1 MKKTTLSLMSILTLS
16 HLAYAGGDIVAI
28 EEPLVEVPIVAEDS
42 SWEFRLSPYAWFA
55 GLEGDIASI
64 PGLPAMPI
72 DISSSDA
79 LEDTE
84 ASLMLIFEAKKNGKG
99 FFMDVFYSDVQSEE
113 TLIEVNDRRLV
124 LNSTTKTTMVSGA
137 YLHEVYSEEQSVIDL
152 FAGVRYWNIDS
163 HLSLSGGLGI
173 LPPGDHEE
181 SWVDPLIGIKG
192 RITLSDTKFYVSG
205 GAAIGGFG
213 VGSDLFYDL
222 NANFGYQWNESI
234 GTMVGYRLYDLDY
247 EDDGFVYDITQ
258 QGWIFGLTW
267 AF

>member
-1 MKKTTLSLMSILTLS
+1 MKKIALSLMSILALS
-16 HLAYAGGDIVAI
+16 HFTYAGGDIVPI
-28 EEPLVEVPIVAEDS
+28 EEPEIEEPVIVEDS

-55 GLEGDIASI
+55 GLEGDVANI
-64 PGLPAMPI
+64 PGLPVMPI
-72 DISSSDA
+72 DVSADDA

-84 ASLMLIFEAKKNGKG
+84 ASFMLMFEAKKNGQG

-113 TLIEVNDRRLV
+113 ALGEVNNNFLV

-137 YLHEVYSEEQSVIDL
+137 YLYEVYNVEQSVVDV

-163 HLSLSGGLGI
+163 HLSLIGGLGI

-192 RITLSDTKFYVSG
+192 RTALGDTKFYIAG
-205 GAAIGGFG
+205 GASIGGFG

-222 NANFGYQWNESI
+222 NANLGYQWSDSI
-234 GTMVGYRLYDLDY
+234 GTTVGYRMYDLDY
-247 EDDGFVYDITQ
+247 ENDGFIYDVRQ
-258 QGWIFGLTW
+258 EGWIFGLTW

>member
-1 MKKTTLSLMSILTLS
+1 MKKTAFSLMSILALS
-16 HLAYAGGDIVAI
+16 HFTYAGGNIAPTV
-28 EEPLVEVPIVAEDS
+28 EPLVETSVVEDS
-42 SWEFRLSPYAWFA
+42 SWEFRLSPYIWFA
-55 GLEGDIASI
+55 GLEGDVASI
-64 PGLPAMPI
+64 PGLPTMPI
-72 DISSSDA
+72 EVSPSDA

-84 ASLMLIFEAKKNGKG
+84 TSLMLMFEAKKNGKG

-113 TLIEVNDRRLV
+113 TLIEVSNRRLV

-137 YLHEVYSEEQSVIDL
+137 YLHELYNEEQSVIDL

-192 RITLSDTKFYVSG
+192 RTTLGDTKFYVAG

-222 NANFGYQWNESI
+222 NANLGYQWSESI
-234 GTMVGYRLYDLDY
+234 GTTVGYRLYDLDY
-247 EDDGFVYDITQ
+247 EDDGFVYDVTQ
-258 QGWIFGLTW
+258 QGWMIGLTW